1 MLMEPQQPVAMP
13 PPPPQQ
19 QPQQQRPTQ
28 PSPVN
33 VTNVVALAN
42 PATFASPLDFE
53 ITFECTAALPDDLE
67 WRMVYVG
74 SADDSS
80 YDQLLTEVEVGPVP
94 VGVNKF
100 VLSGDAPNPAAIP
113 PGDLL
118 GVTVVLIACAYR
130 GQEFLRVGYY
140 VSNEAPEHDVPTA
153 QTVTRTVLA
162 ENPRVTRVDIDWLAP
177 KPADAY
183 AAPAFSFS

>member
-1 MLMEPQQPVAMP
+1 MLMDPQQPVAP
-13 PPPPQQ
+13 PPPPPEQ
-19 QPQQQRPTQ
+19 QPQRPTQ

-118 GVTVVLIACAYR
+118 GVTTENALAASLAKGKKMLAC
-130 GQEFLRVGYY
+130 
-140 VSNEAPEHDVPTA
+140 
-153 QTVTRTVLA
+153 
-162 ENPRVTRVDIDWLAP
+162 W
-177 KPADAY
+177 
-183 AAPAFSFS
+183 